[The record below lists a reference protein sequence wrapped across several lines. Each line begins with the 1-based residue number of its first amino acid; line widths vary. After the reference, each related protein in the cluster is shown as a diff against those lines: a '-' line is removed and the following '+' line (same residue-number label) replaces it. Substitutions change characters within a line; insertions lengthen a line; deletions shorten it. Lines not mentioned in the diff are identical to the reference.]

1 MTSRRCVRTFP
12 CMTMTGPDAR
22 AILVA
27 NQKGGVGKS
36 TTVAAVAEMIAA
48 AGKRGR
54 RVLVIDG
61 DPQANVT
68 VEDLGVEGD
77 RGQSLA
83 QTLQFGAPL
92 IPVRHVRANLDV
104 VAGGPQLAVV
114 GAAAHLMAE
123 NGIDMAA
130 NLENQLA
137 KLCED
142 EGYDLVLIDSGPGDV
157 PLLDTY
163 LAVANYLLIPT
174 RDDQAS
180 LGGVARLAKRFWRA
194 RKHGASIQLLG
205 VLLFDV
211 NPRATKR
218 NQDVFDQVNEMLEGS
233 GTTPFDITIRS
244 APAAAVDMRT
254 LHRTAGELVALANDD
269 RRARLSKLRDNQSP
283 ERAMWTSDP
292 SGLAA
297 DYQELVRQIV
307 IRLGRYESA
316 RVGERVG

>member
-1 MTSRRCVRTFP
+1 
-12 CMTMTGPDAR
+12 MTMNGPAR

-48 AGKRGR
+48 GGRRGR
-54 RVLVIDG
+54 RVLVVDG

-68 VEDLGVEGD
+68 VEDLGVDGD
-77 RGQSLA
+77 KGRSLA
-83 QTLQFGAPL
+83 QTLQYGAPL
-92 IPVRHVRANLDV
+92 TPVRDVRVNLDV
-104 VAGGPQLAVV
+104 IAGGPQLAVV
-114 GAAAHLMAE
+114 GAGAHLMAE
-123 NGIDMAA
+123 NGINMAA
-130 NLENQLA
+130 HLETQLEA
-137 KLCED
+137 LCAA
-142 EGYDLVLIDSGPGDV
+142 EGYDLVIIDSGPGDV

-180 LGGVARLAKRFWRA
+180 IGGVERLARRFWRA
-194 RKHGASIQLLG
+194 RKSGALIQLLG

-211 NPRATKR
+211 NPRAVKR
-218 NQDVFDQVNEMLEGS
+218 NQEVFDQVTEMLEGS
-233 GTTPFDITIRS
+233 GTKPFDITIRS

-254 LHRTAGELVALANDD
+254 LHKTAGELVTLANDD
-269 RRARLSKLRDNQSP
+269 RRLRLSRLRDKQSP
-283 ERAMWTSDP
+283 DRALWASDP

-307 IRLGRYESA
+307 QRLVQFESPA
-316 RVGERVG
+316 GQVQERVG

>member
-1 MTSRRCVRTFP
+1 
-12 CMTMTGPDAR
+12 MTMSALAR
-22 AILVA
+22 VILVA

-36 TTVAAVAEMIAA
+36 TTVATVAEMIAT

-54 RVLVIDG
+54 RVLVVDG

-77 RGQSLA
+77 GGRSLA
-83 QTLQFGAPL
+83 ATLQFGTPL
-92 IPVRHVRANLDV
+92 VPVRQVRPHLDV
-104 VAGGPQLAVV
+104 IAGGSQLAVA
-114 GAAAHLMAE
+114 GAAAHLMSE

-130 NLENQLA
+130 NLQTQLA
-137 KLCED
+137 VLCER
-142 EGYDLVLIDSGPGDV
+142 EGYDVVLIDSGPGDV

-180 LGGVARLAKRFWRA
+180 LGGVERLARRFSRA
-194 RKHGASIQLLG
+194 RQNGASIQLLG

-218 NQDVFDQVNEMLEGS
+218 NQDVFAQVNEMLANS
-233 GTTPFDITIRS
+233 GTTPFDVTIRS

-254 LHRTAGELVALANDD
+254 LHRTAGELVALSHDA
-269 RRARLSKLRDNQSP
+269 RRSRLSKLRDKQSP
-283 ERAMWTSDP
+283 ERSMWASDP
-292 SGLAA
+292 TGLAA
-297 DYQELVRQIV
+297 DYQELVREIV
-307 IRLGRYESA
+307 RRLASYETPAMVESA
-316 RVGERVG
+316 G

>member
-1 MTSRRCVRTFP
+1 
-12 CMTMTGPDAR
+12 MTMSGTAR
-22 AILVA
+22 SILVA

-54 RVLVIDG
+54 RVLVVDG

-68 VEDLGVEGD
+68 VEDLGVDGD

-83 QTLQFGAPL
+83 QTLQFGTPL
-92 IPVRHVRANLDV
+92 VPVRDVRPNLDV
-104 VAGGPQLAVV
+104 IPGGAQVAVV
-114 GAAAHLMAE
+114 GAGAHLMAE

-130 NLENQLA
+130 NLQTQLA
-137 KLCED
+137 ALCEQQ
-142 EGYDLVLIDSGPGDV
+142 GYDLVLIDSGPGDV

-163 LAVANYLLIPT
+163 LSVANFLLIPT

-180 LGGVARLAKRFWRA
+180 LGGVERLARRFWRA
-194 RKHGASIQLLG
+194 RKRGASIQLLG

-211 NPRATKR
+211 NPRAVRR
-218 NQDVFDQVNEMLEGS
+218 NQDVFAQVSEMLEGS

-254 LHRTAGELVALANDD
+254 LHRTAGELVALAHDD
-269 RRARLSKLRDNQSP
+269 RRTRLAKLRDKQNP
-283 ERAMWTSDP
+283 DRAMWSSDP

-307 IRLGRYESA
+307 SRLLRFESA
-316 RVGERVG
+316 AAVAERVG

>member
-1 MTSRRCVRTFP
+1 M
-12 CMTMTGPDAR
+12 AR
-22 AILVA
+22 VILVA

-54 RVLVIDG
+54 RVLVVDG

-68 VEDLGVEGD
+68 VEDLGVAGD
-77 RGQSLA
+77 RGRSLA
-83 QTLQFGAPL
+83 QTLQYGAPL
-92 IPVRHVRANLDV
+92 VPVRDVRPNLDV

-123 NGIDMAA
+123 NGINMAA
-130 NLENQLA
+130 NLQTQLA
-137 KLCED
+137 ALCEA

-163 LAVANYLLIPT
+163 LATANYLLIPT

-180 LGGVARLAKRFWRA
+180 LGGVARLARRFWGA
-194 RKHGASIQLLG
+194 RNRGASIELLG

-218 NQDVFDQVNEMLEGS
+218 NEEVFAQVSEMLEGS
-233 GTTPFDITIRS
+233 GTTPFDLTIRS
-244 APAAAVDMRT
+244 APAAAVDMRN

-269 RRARLSKLRDNQSP
+269 RRSRLAKLRDKQSP
-283 ERAMWTSDP
+283 ERALWTSDP

-307 IRLGRYESA
+307 TRLRRYESA
-316 RVGERVG
+316 PVVERVG